1 VVADRPHLS
10 PPGADKLDEFESPS
24 VLGASRQLEIAAD
37 LLVCVAKEH
46 KGSNADLVHQLR
58 DVTAYLTAL
67 RGEASQ
73 AIPNALALMLE
84 GIEDRQ
90 DLPSDEFRA
99 SIIEQCGNYAEQARR
114 QMKAITEYGASLAT
128 GAKRILAFDYSSSVA
143 AILKAI
149 GRTDSTTTVV
159 IPEARTL
166 DGGRRYVEDLE
177 QSLLTCEF
185 IPDAA
190 IGSKVKG
197 CNLAFIGAET
207 VSAEGGCYNTTG
219 SLMVALACQYW
230 RVPLYT
236 PTTLVKIDTR
246 TLFGRHRPIPDLSA
260 AHLRRLTEGWPDSL
274 ATRVHL
280 SSPDLD
286 YVPPALMTGFVTE
299 EGIIPPAAISTHAAR
314 LAGSAG
320 GG

>member
-1 VVADRPHLS
+1 VVARPQLS
-10 PPGADKLDEFESPS
+10 PRATDKLDEFESPQ

-37 LLVCVAKEH
+37 LLVCVAEEH
-46 KGSNADLVHQLR
+46 DGPNADLARQLR
-58 DVTAYLTAL
+58 DVAAYLTAL
-67 RGEASQ
+67 RGEACQ
-73 AIPNALALMLE
+73 AIPNALALMLD
-84 GIEDRQ
+84 GIEDRRH
-90 DLPSDEFRA
+90 LTSEEFRA
-99 SIIEQCGNYAEQARR
+99 SIVEQCGEYVARSR
-114 QMKAITEYGASLAT
+114 RHMKAITEYGVALAT
-128 GAKRILAFDYSSSVA
+128 GAKRIVAFDYSSSVA

-149 GRTDSTTTVV
+149 GRANSTTTVV

-177 QSLLTCEF
+177 QNLLTCEF

-190 IGSKVKG
+190 IGNKVKG
-197 CNLAFIGAET
+197 CDLAFIGAET
-207 VSAEGGCYNTTG
+207 ITAEGGCYNTTG
-219 SLMVALACQYW
+219 SFMVALACQYW

-246 TLFGRHRPIPDLSA
+246 TLFGRHRPIPDLGA
-260 AHLRRLTEGWPDSL
+260 AHLRRLTEGWPGPL

-286 YVPPALMTGFVTE
+286 YVPPALMTGFITE
-299 EGIIPPAAISTHAAR
+299 EGIIPPAAISAHTAR
-314 LAGSAG
+314 LAGSPG